1 MESFG
6 LFNFLKIAFFPSAA
20 TDRGNSANSSPES
33 GSAPAAPAFPDLSA
47 LFGKPD
53 RAAANANK
61 PELAPEAPPRQTM
74 PVPPSDDV
82 ENNRFVAL
90 MERHERLSKSIGKKA
105 PRR

>member
-6 LFNFLKIAFFPSAA
+6 LFNFLKSAFFPSA
-20 TDRGNSANSSPES
+20 
-33 GSAPAAPAFPDLSA
+33 AFPDLSA

>member
-6 LFNFLKIAFFPSAA
+6 LFNFLKSAFFPSAA
-20 TDRGNSANSSPES
+20 ADGGNSANSSPES
-33 GSAPAAPAFPDLSA
+33 GSAPADLSA

-61 PELAPEAPPRQTM
+61 SEPAPEAPPRQTT

>member
-6 LFNFLKIAFFPSAA
+6 LFNFLKSAFFPSAA

-33 GSAPAAPAFPDLSA
+33 GSAPAAPASPTSRRFSESRP
-47 LFGKPD
+47 G
-53 RAAANANK
+53 RTNANK